1 MDDFETTFEKEFPGV
16 HIVGAKTVRRW
27 DLLMIIL
34 SIAVCIVTI
43 FTARLAYFK
52 SIFIFV
58 CICVIGAGALYYLIR
73 SIIPNKSDR
82 LIVEIDKDANWKQIV
97 SYFTVEATN
106 ENDVYIIEERMNP
119 YLVKID
125 RIDDEDEDDNE

>member
-1 MDDFETTFEKEFPGV
+1 MNDFETTFEKEFPGV

-43 FTARLAYFK
+43 FTARLVYFK

-58 CICVIGAGALYYLIR
+58 CVIGAGALYYLIR

-119 YLVKID
+119 YLVRID
-125 RIDDEDEDDNE
+125 KIDDEDDDE

>member
-43 FTARLAYFK
+43 FTARLVYFK

-58 CICVIGAGALYYLIR
+58 CICVIGAGALYYLVR
-73 SIIPNKSDR
+73 SIIPDKSDR
-82 LIVEIDKDANWKQIV
+82 LIVEIDKDADWKQIV

-119 YLVKID
+119 YLVRID
-125 RIDDEDEDDNE
+125 KIDDEDDDE

>member
-1 MDDFETTFEKEFPGV
+1 MDDFETAFEKEFPGV

-27 DLLMIIL
+27 DLLMIVL
-34 SIAVCIVTI
+34 SIAVCIVAVL
-43 FTARLAYFK
+43 TARLAYFK

-82 LIVEIDKDANWKQIV
+82 LIVKIDKDANWKQIV

-106 ENDVYIIEERMNP
+106 ENDVYVIEERMNP
-119 YLVKID
+119 YLVRID
-125 RIDDEDEDDNE
+125 KIDDEDNDE

>member
-34 SIAVCIVTI
+34 SIAVCIVAI
-43 FTARLAYFK
+43 FTARLVYFK

-73 SIIPNKSDR
+73 SIISNKSDR

-119 YLVKID
+119 YLVRID
-125 RIDDEDEDDNE
+125 KIDDEDDDE

>member
-43 FTARLAYFK
+43 FTAHLVYFK

-106 ENDVYIIEERMNP
+106 ENNVYIIEERMNP
-119 YLVKID
+119 YLVRID
-125 RIDDEDEDDNE
+125 KIDDEDDDE

>member
-16 HIVGAKTVRRW
+16 HIAGAKTVRRW

-43 FTARLAYFK
+43 FTARLVYFK

-119 YLVKID
+119 YFVRID
-125 RIDDEDEDDNE
+125 KIDDEDDDE

>member
-1 MDDFETTFEKEFPGV
+1 MNDFETTFEKEFPGV

-43 FTARLAYFK
+43 FTARLVYFK

-58 CICVIGAGALYYLIR
+58 CICVIGAGVLYYLIR

-119 YLVKID
+119 YLVRID
-125 RIDDEDEDDNE
+125 KIDDEDDDE

>member
-43 FTARLAYFK
+43 FTAHLVYFK

-106 ENDVYIIEERMNP
+106 ENDVYVIEERMNP
-119 YLVKID
+119 YLVRID
-125 RIDDEDEDDNE
+125 KIDDEDNDE

>member
-43 FTARLAYFK
+43 FTARLVYFK

-97 SYFTVEATN
+97 SYFTIEATN
-106 ENDVYIIEERMNP
+106 ENGVYVIEERMKP

>member
-58 CICVIGAGALYYLIR
+58 CICVIGAGALYYLVR
-73 SIIPNKSDR
+73 SIIPDKSDR
-82 LIVEIDKDANWKQIV
+82 LIVEIDKDADWKQIV

-106 ENDVYIIEERMNP
+106 ESDVYIIEERMKP
-119 YLVKID
+119 YLVRID
-125 RIDDEDEDDNE
+125 KIDDEDDDE

>member
-16 HIVGAKTVRRW
+16 HIVGAKIVRRW

-43 FTARLAYFK
+43 FTARLVYFK

-58 CICVIGAGALYYLIR
+58 CICVIGAGALYYLVR
-73 SIIPNKSDR
+73 SIIPDKGDR
-82 LIVEIDKDANWKQIV
+82 LIVEIDKDADWKQIV

-119 YLVKID
+119 YLVRID
-125 RIDDEDEDDNE
+125 KIDDEDDDE

>member
-58 CICVIGAGALYYLIR
+58 CICVIGVGALYYLIR

-106 ENDVYIIEERMNP
+106 ENDVYVIEERMNP
-119 YLVKID
+119 YLIRID
-125 RIDDEDEDDNE
+125 KIDDEDNDE

>member
-34 SIAVCIVTI
+34 SIAVCIVAV
-43 FTARLAYFK
+43 FTARLVYFK

-58 CICVIGAGALYYLIR
+58 CICVIGVGALYYLIR

-97 SYFTVEATN
+97 SYFMVEATN
-106 ENDVYIIEERMNP
+106 ENNVYVIEERMNP
-119 YLVKID
+119 YLVRID
-125 RIDDEDEDDNE
+125 KIDDEDNDE

>member
-34 SIAVCIVTI
+34 SIAVCIVAI
-43 FTARLAYFK
+43 FTARLVYFK

-58 CICVIGAGALYYLIR
+58 CICVIGAGALYYLVR
-73 SIIPNKSDR
+73 SIIPDKSDR
-82 LIVEIDKDANWKQIV
+82 LIVEIDKDADWKQIV

-119 YLVKID
+119 YLVRIDKID
-125 RIDDEDEDDNE
+125 NEDDDE

>member
-16 HIVGAKTVRRW
+16 HIVGAKIVRRW
-27 DLLMIIL
+27 DLLMTIL

-43 FTARLAYFK
+43 FTVRLVYFK

-58 CICVIGAGALYYLIR
+58 CICVIGAGALYYLVR
-73 SIIPNKSDR
+73 SIIPDKSDR

-119 YLVKID
+119 YLVRID
-125 RIDDEDEDDNE
+125 KIDDEDDDE

>member
-1 MDDFETTFEKEFPGV
+1 MDDFETAFEKEFPGV

-106 ENDVYIIEERMNP
+106 ENDVYVIEERMNP
-119 YLVKID
+119 YLVRID
-125 RIDDEDEDDNE
+125 KIDDEDDDE

>member
-34 SIAVCIVTI
+34 SIAVCIVAI
-43 FTARLAYFK
+43 FTARLVFFK

-58 CICVIGAGALYYLIR
+58 CICVIGAGALYYLVR

-119 YLVKID
+119 YLVRID
-125 RIDDEDEDDNE
+125 KIDDEDDDE

>member
-34 SIAVCIVTI
+34 SIAVCIVAI
-43 FTARLAYFK
+43 FTARLVYFK

-58 CICVIGAGALYYLIR
+58 CICVIGAGALYYLVR
-73 SIIPNKSDR
+73 SIIPDKSDR

-119 YLVKID
+119 YLVRID
-125 RIDDEDEDDNE
+125 KIDDEDDDE